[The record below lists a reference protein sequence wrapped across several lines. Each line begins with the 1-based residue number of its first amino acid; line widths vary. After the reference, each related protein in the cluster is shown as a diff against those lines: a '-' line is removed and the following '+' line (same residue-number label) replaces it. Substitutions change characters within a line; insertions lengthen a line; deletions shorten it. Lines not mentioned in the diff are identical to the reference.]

1 MNGTVEQTE
10 ITKKL
15 GPASDKIRTSPTKE
29 GVMDKTK
36 GVKSQRQD
44 NSSTTTNYKFL
55 AVDNKSDVV
64 RRTHSCG
71 KSDEE
76 RPGLNR
82 RVSSSLDD
90 LSKGIEEEETTVTA
104 KPRGRVEGLKSKR
117 PVSLNLERLES
128 PKEEGNKLVDILD
141 SIKKASDKTKSSSN
155 VSLTSLNDIDV
166 NLNSQDNGLLN
177 PNKSNLHTKSYSYS
191 CLADLKLGDD
201 GNPVDEQKS
210 G

>member
-1 MNGTVEQTE
+1 MNGTVEKKG
-10 ITKKL
+10 IKKL
-15 GPASDKIRTSPTKE
+15 GPATDKIRTSPTKE
-29 GVMDKTK
+29 SVMDKPK
-36 GVKSQRQD
+36 GVTQRQD
-44 NSSTTTNYKFL
+44 DSSTTTNSKHL

-64 RRTHSCG
+64 RRTYSWG

-76 RPGLNR
+76 RPELNR

-90 LSKGIEEEETTVTA
+90 LTKGIVEEEKPVNA

-166 NLNSQDNGLLN
+166 NVNGQDNGLLN

-191 CLADLKLGDD
+191 CLADLKLDDD
-201 GNPVDEQKS
+201 GNPIDDKKS

>member
-1 MNGTVEQTE
+1 MNGTAEQKE
-10 ITKKL
+10 IKKL
-15 GPASDKIRTSPTKE
+15 GPATDKIRTSPTKE
-29 GVMDKTK
+29 GVKDKPKEVT
-36 GVKSQRQD
+36 QRQD
-44 NSSTTTNYKFL
+44 DSSTTTNSKLL

-64 RRTHSCG
+64 RRTHSWG

-76 RPGLNR
+76 RPELNK

-90 LSKGIEEEETTVTA
+90 LSKGIVEEEKPANV

-128 PKEEGNKLVDILD
+128 PKEEGNKLADILD

-166 NLNSQDNGLLN
+166 NLNGQDSGLLN

-201 GNPVDEQKS
+201 GNPVDDKKT